1 MMKNYDVKEKFNRL
15 LELLADHSVTML
27 DGYDYVSME
36 IVAHEIK
43 CIINSINCNEDEC
56 DIKVNKDD
64 TNISTEPFTGSCN
77 GCKYQNI
84 HWYAKPCCECE
95 GYSEFEERED

>member
-36 IVAHEIK
+36 TIAHEINCIVNSLPNDEDNNTTEKILVNK
-43 CIINSINCNEDEC
+43 CNDCKYGCMHWYDAPCNE
-56 DIKVNKDD
+56 
-64 TNISTEPFTGSCN
+64 CN
-77 GCKYQNI
+77 GYT
-84 HWYAKPCCECE
+84 
-95 GYSEFEERED
+95 EFVEREEQKHD